1 MKEKTFEENIKR
13 IEEIIAL
20 LEENKQPLDMTTSL
34 FEEAMNKIKN
44 CENELDGAENK
55 INKVMV
61 MEITQNES
69 TNQEWRSIDD

>member
-13 IEEIIAL
+13 IEEIIAV
-20 LEENKQPLDMTTSL
+20 LEENKQPLEMTTTL

-44 CENELDGAENK
+44 CENELDGAEKK

-61 MEITQNES
+61 MEIKQDGS
-69 TNQEWRSIDD
+69 TDEEWRNIDD